1 MNFIPL
7 HYSFTVAY
15 FSLQTI
21 AQMAS
26 TMESMHGVLHE
37 VSVKLSSWNTVHCVP
52 RSASSVRK
60 RSRLDNYLVADIQPE
75 PVSLQEETEPLARDA
90 SVASIFNSQF
100 RHSDSG
106 YNPVTLSPLSTE
118 KFIYDWYTKGL
129 GTVTDKEVVL
139 NQRCWMSA
147 VGSKVSTDNQGYA
160 KSLMKLVE
168 MVSTKVELEFLK
180 GPKPDAA
187 KDPAYGGWESSC
199 KGICKA
205 LPVIIN
211 DFLTMKEG
219 KVGNAKT
226 LTVGA
231 MARRWKMQGFPIP
244 TDSEIREIKT
254 AIALEL
260 SKKRSSS
267 SSNIKAKSTI
277 LKTSS
282 KVRVCV

>member
-1 MNFIPL
+1 M
-7 HYSFTVAY
+7 
-15 FSLQTI
+15 QTI
-21 AQMAS
+21 AHMAS
-26 TMESMHGVLHE
+26 TIESVHGILHE
-37 VSVKLSSWNTVHCVP
+37 VSAKLSTLNSAQCVP

-60 RSRLDNYLVADIQPE
+60 RSRQDVQEEPLQEDPE
-75 PVSLQEETEPLARDA
+75 PVVGNVT
-90 SVASIFNSQF
+90 VASIFNSQF
-100 RHSDSG
+100 RPSASG
-106 YNPVTLSPLSTE
+106 YNPATLSPLSTE
-118 KFIYDWYTKGL
+118 TFIYDWYSKGL
-129 GTVTDKEVVL
+129 GVVKEREVEL

-168 MVSTKVELEFLK
+168 MVSTKEQLDFLK

-187 KDPAYGGWESSC
+187 KDPAYGGWESFC
-199 KGICKA
+199 KGICKS

-231 MARRWKMQGFPIP
+231 MARRWKMQGFPVP
-244 TDSEIREIKT
+244 TESELKEIKT

-267 SSNIKAKSTI
+267 SSSIKAKSAI

-282 KVRVCV
+282 KVRVSV